1 MKFSIRFADQIVGLL
16 VIFALAFLIFVFF
29 MLGTTQRWFKRDL
42 QYRTYFNSAQGLS
55 VNMAVKF
62 KGFTIGN
69 VKTITLKDDRVEVFY
84 TIHEEYTNRVKEGS
98 LVEVQVSPIGLG
110 NNFIFHPGGGLE
122 ILEEGSEIFEVSSE
136 RGREIL
142 RRGLNSRTETSDSI
156 ANLMSQAQI
165 LLESLNVSLF
175 GFDGYDRLMLGEI
188 VAEVK
193 DTIAG
198 LSDIVRTLS
207 NHFEPI
213 MGDVVTLTGQIASPS
228 GTVMAALDSEGNFY
242 KGIENSLVSISGVID
257 SLDKILVTFPDQ
269 MPQVEILIKQLNVT
283 LNSINDVLVAI
294 ANNPLL
300 KGGIPEKRESGPGG
314 ASTRDAEF
322 LQRTN
327 P

>member
-1 MKFSIRFADQIVGLL
+1 MKFSIRFADQIVGVL

-69 VKTITLKDDRVEVFY
+69 VKTITLKDDRVEVFFS
-84 TIHEEYTNRVKEGS
+84 IHEEYTNRVKEGS

-110 NNFIFHPGGGLE
+110 NNFIFHPGSGFE
-122 ILEEGSEIFEVSSE
+122 ILEEGAEIFEASSE

-142 RRGLNSRTETSDSI
+142 KRGLNSRTETSDSI
-156 ANLMSQAQI
+156 AAMMTQAQV
-165 LLESLNVSLF
+165 LLESLNVALF
-175 GFDGYDRLMLGEI
+175 GFDGYDKLMLGQIVSEI
-188 VAEVK
+188 K
-193 DTIAG
+193 DAISNV
-198 LSDIVRTLS
+198 SDVTRTLS

-213 MGDVVTLTGQIASPS
+213 MQDVVTLTGQIASPS
-228 GTVMAALDSEGNFY
+228 GTVMAALDSERDFY
-242 KGIENSLVSISGVID
+242 KAIERSIMSISGIID
-257 SLDKILVTFPDQ
+257 SLDKTIAAVPDQ
-269 MPQVEILIKQLNVT
+269 MPQVEILVKQLNVT

-314 ASTRDAEF
+314 ASSRNIEF
-322 LQRTN
+322 
-327 P
+327 

>member
-165 LLESLNVSLF
+165 LLESINVSLF
-175 GFDGYDRLMLGEI
+175 GFDGYDKLMLGEI

-257 SLDKILVTFPDQ
+257 SLDKMLVTFPDQ